1 MKTIT
6 LNFRQINR
14 TNNFDFIRFLAAM
27 AVIYSH
33 SFDITGIGNLEPLR
47 DYTNNYISIGTL
59 AVIVFFIISGF
70 LIKQSYDKSRSIKLY
85 LLARSL
91 RIFPA
96 LIVTTMLTVFVLG
109 PIVSNLTLSEYFINI
124 ETYTYLLNCF
134 CLKIHH
140 ELPGV
145 FENNPV
151 KNVVNGALWS
161 LPYELLFYVLIIVLA
176 QIKSKKI
183 VLGLFFSLVALF
195 IMYFIGFQYLTN
207 IVHYAFYFMLGMVF
221 YNYRNYITLKW
232 QYALVF
238 LILLAITLGLP
249 MDKHIKHIL
258 VGVLL
263 SYIIFTF
270 AFIQSS
276 LNSFSKY
283 GDFSYG
289 IYIFGWIVQQTIINY
304 IPSMSQFLN
313 FLIAG
318 FITLCVAYIS
328 WHLIE
333 SKALKL
339 KSIIAHKPFN

>member
-1 MKTIT
+1 MNNIQ
-6 LNFRQINR
+6 LNFRQISR
-14 TNNFDFIRFLAAM
+14 VNNFDFIRFLAAM

-33 SFDITGIGNLEPLR
+33 SFDLIGAKNLEPLR
-47 DYTNNYISIGTL
+47 VYTKDYISIGTL

-70 LIKQSYDKSRSIKLY
+70 LITQSYDKSRSIKQY
-85 LLARSL
+85 LLARCL

-96 LIVTTMLTVFVLG
+96 LIVVTILTVFVFG
-109 PIVSNLTLSEYFINI
+109 PIVSTLTLNEYFRNVY
-124 ETYTYLLNCF
+124 TYSYLLNCF
-134 CLKIHH
+134 CLKLQY

-145 FENNPV
+145 FENVPI
-151 KNVVNGALWS
+151 KHLVNGALWS
-161 LPYELLFYVLIIVLA
+161 LPYEFLFYVLIIVLA
-176 QIKSKKI
+176 LIKSKKI
-183 VLGLFFSLVALF
+183 VLGTFFSIIIF
-195 IMYFIGFQYLTN
+195 IIIYFIGFQYFTN
-207 IVHYAFYFMLGMVF
+207 IVHYFFYFLMGIVF
-221 YNYRNYITLKW
+221 YKYRNYITLKW
-232 QYALVF
+232 EYALVF

-289 IYIFGWIVQQTIINY
+289 SYIFGWIIQQTIINY
-304 IPSMSQFLN
+304 IPSISQFLS

-318 FITLCVAYIS
+318 FITLCAAYIS
-328 WHLIE
+328 WHVIE

-339 KSIIAHKPFN
+339 KSIVANKPFN